1 MEHETKDIVKILESV
16 LIISGG
22 ILISFFFFF
31 GKLMHRIPFFF
42 YDKKLKQGDWE
53 ILFRQKLKRYVRIKL
68 IRLESFLYILLSRIY
83 EMFLKE

>member
-1 MEHETKDIVKILESV
+1 
-16 LIISGG
+16 
-22 ILISFFFFF
+22 
-31 GKLMHRIPFFF
+31 MHRIPFFF

-68 IRLESFLYILLSRIY
+68 IRLESFLYIFLSRIY